1 MRGGGRVRGRG
12 RAGRGVHGQRRQQL
26 SNEIR
31 ATLVDHVINHGLTMR
46 EAGQRVQ
53 PNLSRFTVA
62 CVIRTFRLE
71 YRYVTKKNVTLCST
85 PHVIVYQLGDTCLLH
100 EWLMSYTNCTHFL

>member
-12 RAGRGVHGQRRQQL
+12 RAGRGHGQRRQQL

-53 PNLSRFTVA
+53 PNLSPFTA
-62 CVIRTFRLE
+62 ASVIRTFRLE
-71 YRYVTKKNVTLCST
+71 HRHVTTFSFTL
-85 PHVIVYQLGDTCLLH
+85 VYP
-100 EWLMSYTNCTHFL
+100 MS